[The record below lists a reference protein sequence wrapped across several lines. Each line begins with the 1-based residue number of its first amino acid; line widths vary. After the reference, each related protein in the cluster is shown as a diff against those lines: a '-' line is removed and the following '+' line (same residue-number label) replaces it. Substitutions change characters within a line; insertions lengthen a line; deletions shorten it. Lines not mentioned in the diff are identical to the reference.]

1 MDFSDIDFQ
10 NCTKCLPPSILPM
23 MSEKKLLPCE
33 TNEDLKCAF
42 DITHEKY
49 KTMKKLYSCPLP
61 CTILQYSGK
70 VEFWDPKYT
79 YGAVYQNNRRVS
91 EQLIIQRF
99 QVDRG
104 QFGVQG
110 FGLGLG
116 HHLGYSNVSPKTFR
130 NMTHYSDNRLFL
142 LVLYFTGDLIHQN

>member
-1 MDFSDIDFQ
+1 
-10 NCTKCLPPSILPM
+10 M
-23 MSEKKLLPCE
+23 MSEKNLLPCE

-42 DITHEKY
+42 DITHKRY
-49 KTMKKLYSCPLP
+49 KTMKKLDSCPLP
-61 CTILQYSGK
+61 CTLLQYSGK

-79 YGAVYQNNRRVS
+79 YGSVYQNNRRVS
-91 EQLIIQRF
+91 EQLIIQWF

-110 FGLGLG
+110 FGLVLGLE
-116 HHLGYSNVSPKTFR
+116 HHLGYS

-142 LVLYFTGDLIHQN
+142 LVLYFIGDLIRQN